1 MSDNK
6 RKFFNRLYK
15 ITKFVKL
22 DNGLLKENQWGRV
35 KPARKNITPRSNFM
49 YDGIIKEDNYEE
61 DG

>member
-1 MSDNK
+1 MCDNE

-35 KPARKNITPRSNFM
+35 KPAQKDITPQSVLRI
-49 YDGIIKEDNYEE
+49 DGNIKEDKYEE